1 MTWKQF
7 FWEDSIS
14 LPSRVKIFDTTLRDG
29 EQTPGVALTPK
40 MKLEIA
46 RALDELGVDVIE
58 AGYPI
63 ISSGEEK
70 AVKAIASEGLNAK
83 ICALS
88 RINRMDMDAAIRC
101 DVDWIHIFVA
111 TSDIHLKHKLKMS
124 KEEALRKS
132 VEAVEYAKAHGL
144 TVQFSAEDAT
154 RTDPNFLSKFYGA
167 IVDAGSDS
175 IDIPDTVGVMTPERF
190 FNLVSKIKKTVKA
203 PVAVHCHNDFG
214 LATANTIAGVL
225 AGAEIVHVTVN
236 GIGER
241 AGNASLEEVA
251 AILKLLYH
259 IPMNLDLKKIFKVS
273 RLVEKYT
280 GIQVQ
285 KNKAIVGDNAF
296 THESGIHVHGILCKP
311 ETYEPIPPEL
321 FGRER
326 RVVIGKH
333 SGSHAIAEILRKHGL
348 TLASN
353 EVSEILREVKERGDR
368 GEVISEDLIVE
379 LALKRRRR
387 KIVELKEILLTS
399 SIDGCACLVS
409 VRFNGREVTAIS
421 YSRSPIDAGVKALG
435 KSLKQLID
443 AKIEDVRIVNRNF
456 ISEAEVTLSLGESRT
471 REYAAD
477 EDPVKAVAIAALSAA
492 EKLLRRVEICRG

>member
-1 MTWKQF
+1 MARKQF

-14 LPSRVKIFDTTLRDG
+14 LPSRIKIFDTTLRDG
-29 EQTPGVALTPK
+29 EQTPGVALTPR

-63 ISSGEEK
+63 VSSGEEE

-88 RINRMDMDAAIRC
+88 RIYQMDIDAAIRC

-111 TSDIHLKHKLKMS
+111 TSDIHLKYKLKMS
-124 KEEALRKS
+124 REEVLRKS
-132 VEAVEYAKAHGL
+132 MDAVEYAKAHGL
-144 TVQFSAEDAT
+144 TVHVSAEDAT
-154 RTDPNFLSKFYGA
+154 RTDPEFLVRFYKA

-175 IDIPDTVGVMTPERF
+175 IDIPDTVGVMTPERY
-190 FNLVSKIKKTVKA
+190 FNLVSKIKEVVKV
-203 PVAVHCHNDFG
+203 PIAVHCHNDFG
-214 LATANTIAGVL
+214 LATANTIAGVM

-251 AILKLLYH
+251 AILKLLYQ
-259 IPMNLDLKKIFKVS
+259 IPINLDLRKIFKVS

-311 ETYEPIPPEL
+311 ETYEPISPEL

-333 SGSHAIAEILRKHGL
+333 SGSHAIAEILKKHGL
-348 TLASN
+348 MLASN
-353 EVSEILREVKERGDR
+353 EISEVLREVKERGDR

-379 LALKRRRR
+379 LALKRKRR
-387 KIVELKEILLTS
+387 KILKLKEILLTS

-409 VRFNGREVTAIS
+409 MEFDGREITAMS
-421 YSRSPIDAGVKALG
+421 YSQSPIDAGIKAIS
-435 KSLKQLID
+435 KSLKELID
-443 AKIEDVRIVNRNF
+443 AEIEDVRIVNRNF
-456 ISEAEVTLSLGESRT
+456 ISEVEVTLSLSESKIC
-471 REYAAD
+471 EYAVD
-477 EDPVKAVAIAALSAA
+477 RDPVKAMALAALNAA
-492 EKLLRRVEICRG
+492 EKLLRRIEICRG